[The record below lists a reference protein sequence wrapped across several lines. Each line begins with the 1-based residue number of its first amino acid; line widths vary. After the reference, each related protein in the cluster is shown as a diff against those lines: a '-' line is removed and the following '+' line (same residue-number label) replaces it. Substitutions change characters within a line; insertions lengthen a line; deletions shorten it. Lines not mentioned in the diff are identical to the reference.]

1 MRVLTTRGIVIHGV
15 ILSSVSNSVRGVA
28 RERYRNRTTGTG
40 TGTGAAVH
48 LDMSRRVPSCQVS
61 LIALHVCAACD
72 IMGAMCCT
80 GTDFYLPF

>member
-1 MRVLTTRGIVIHGV
+1 MIHGV

-28 RERYRNRTTGTG
+28 RERYRTTGTG

-72 IMGAMCCT
+72 MCRVCAHRPPRPSWSV
-80 GTDFYLPF
+80 YCVQ